1 MLEVIERL
9 EKAIGDLLVV
19 DPATLTDSELH
30 DAVVELQRQ
39 RARLGVA
46 AGRLLGRWDR
56 RRVWAGDRSRSA
68 AARLSRDTKCSMR
81 SARVD
86 LRRARQLPSLPATEA
101 AVAAGELSLDH
112 LDLLGRANQP
122 WRDAVFA
129 EHEPMLA
136 AECAKLRFPQAERAV
151 EYWCQRADAQ
161 AAEVDA
167 DRRRERAHLYAS
179 ATLDGEVVV
188 SGVLDPVG
196 GAILTSELDRLE
208 HDLYVADQRDG
219 ITRTAS
225 QRRAAALVEMATR
238 SATAPADGRQPRPL
252 FTVLLGDDSFTRLC
266 ELANGQVI
274 TPGTLT
280 PWVDDAVMESVLFRG
295 PTTVISVSH
304 RRRFTGALRR
314 AIQVRDR
321 HCQHPSGCDTPAD
334 DCDVDHVIPRAD
346 NGPTSQFNG
355 RLECFP
361 HNRIPHK
368 HDHDT
373 RPLPSRPVSPLD
385 ELRARIRWRNRHWYP
400 RDQDDDDGDQQGG

>member
-1 MLEVIERL
+1 MSGVIEQL
-9 EKAIGDLLVV
+9 DDTIDELLAV
-19 DPATLTDSELH
+19 DADKLTDSELH
-30 DAVVELQRQ
+30 AVVVALQRQ

-46 AGRLLGRWDR
+46 AARLLGRWDR
-56 RRVWAGDRSRSA
+56 HKVWAGDRSRSA
-68 AARLSRDTKCSMR
+68 AARLSRDTNCSMR
-81 SARVD
+81 TARVE

-101 AVAAGELSLDH
+101 AVAAGALSLDH

-151 EYWCQRADAQ
+151 DYWCQRADAE
-161 AAEVDA
+161 AAEINA
-167 DRRRERAHLYAS
+167 ERQRHAAHLYAS
-179 ATLDGEVVV
+179 PTLGGEVVV
-188 SGVLDPVG
+188 NGVLDPVG
-196 GAILTSELDRLE
+196 GAIVTSELDRLE
-208 HDLYVADQRDG
+208 HDLYLADQRDG

-238 SATAPADGRQPRPL
+238 SATAPAGGRRPRPL

-266 ELANGQVI
+266 ELSSGQVV
-274 TPGTLT
+274 TAGTLA
-280 PWVDDAVMESVLFRG
+280 PWVDDAVMEAVLFDG

-368 HDHDT
+368 HDHGAL
-373 RPLPSRPVSPLD
+373 PLPPRPVSPLD
-385 ELRARIRWRNRHWYP
+385 ELRARLRWRNQHYYP
-400 RDQDDDDGDQQGG
+400 RDNDDDDQQAG